1 MTSESTNGLNV
12 VKAFL
17 ILAFVCLLVASQER
31 SFPAQEQSFAQTL
44 YPVLEKAACRS
55 CHNPD
60 GVASATRLQFPE
72 PDASPE
78 QIEAFGRSLVALI
91 DRNKPEESLLL
102 KKPTNRVPHA
112 GGQRIK
118 PGGEEEG
125 ILKDWIQRLAKMS
138 DGEVASALK
147 LHEEK
152 AADAGI
158 ARPASALRRL
168 THSQYNNTV
177 RDLLG
182 DQSVPANQF
191 PPEDFVNGFKNQ
203 YQSQNLSPLL

>member
-72 PDASPE
+72 EDASPE
-78 QIEAFGRSLVALI
+78 QTEAFGRSLVALV
-91 DRNKPEESLLL
+91 DRGKPEESLFYR
-102 KKPTNRVPHA
+102 KPTNRIPHA

-118 PGGEEEG
+118 PGSEEEA
-125 ILKDWIQRLAKMS
+125 ILKAWILRLAKMS
-138 DGEVASALK
+138 DKEIASALK
-147 LHEEK
+147 YNEDR
-152 AADAGI
+152 AAGAGH
-158 ARPASALRRL
+158 ARPTVALRRL

-177 RDLLG
+177 RDLLN
-182 DQSVPANQF
+182 DQSGPANQF
-191 PPEDFVNGFKNQ
+191 PPEDF
-203 YQSQNLSPLL
+203 